1 MELEQIFV
9 VLHISLQVNVLMKK
23 RIVNNILVFFIS
35 KPSQKVHGVNV
46 QFVKILMTTSSTRL

>member
-35 KPSQKVHGVNV
+35 KPSQKVHGVYV
-46 QFVKILMTTSSTRL
+46 KFVKILMTTSSTRL